1 MGPMRGVIL
10 IIFGILAVYRG
21 WTLHAGL
28 QALLA
33 YALGVVS
40 LAIGGWRVSRRTAR
54 RRL

>member
-10 IIFGILAVYRG
+10 IVFGILALSRG
-21 WTLHAGL
+21 WTLHAGA

-40 LAIGGWRVSRRTAR
+40 LAIGSWRVARRTSRRP
-54 RRL
+54 L